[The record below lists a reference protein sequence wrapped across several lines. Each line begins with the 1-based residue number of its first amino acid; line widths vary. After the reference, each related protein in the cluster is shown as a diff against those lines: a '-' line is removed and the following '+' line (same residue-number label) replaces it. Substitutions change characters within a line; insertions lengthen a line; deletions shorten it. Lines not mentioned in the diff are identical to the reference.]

1 MDKGAWQAV
10 VHGVAES
17 VTTERL
23 PLSLCFYQSKKKKSV
38 QHVFGSEAITGTGC
52 TLSSNSG
59 PTKLLPWELHSASQ
73 HQASQSCELCLRV

>member
-38 QHVFGSEAITGTGC
+38 QHLFGSETITGTGC

-73 HQASQSCELCLRV
+73 HQASQSWKQ